1 MGASMRQRQARLAAQ
16 AEADRR
22 REAASALGGGAKCAL
37 ARRRV
42 AAERERALERLR
54 READAAADRARRE
67 NAARV
72 HALEAAEA
80 IVVEKVEPP
89 QEAPTVINFVE
100 ASPEA
105 PTVETATPTVEETPA
120 VESPVL
126 VVETSATIADAKP
139 RPAKAPHQLVERV
152 LTQLAKPA
160 VYPGKRTEPATVPK
174 QRRPTNPRGRT
185 VEART
190 TERELDPLERL
201 RRAARNA
208 AREKRSAAGSAL
220 VAVRMSSS
228 LDGRFS
234 GDFGGRVPMRKL

>member
-16 AEADRR
+16 AQADRR

-54 READAAADRARRE
+54 READAAADRARR
-67 NAARV
+67 
-72 HALEAAEA
+72 ALEAAV
-80 IVVEKVEPP
+80 VVEAPP
-89 QEAPTVINFVE
+89 AKPAVVV
-100 ASPEA
+100 
-105 PTVETATPTVEETPA
+105 VETPALETVVQPETIEETP
-120 VESPVL
+120 VPVAPAEP
-126 VVETSATIADAKP
+126 VVEP

-160 VYPGKRTEPATVPK
+160 VYPGKRPEPAAVPK

-190 TERELDPLERL
+190 TARELDPLERL

>member
-54 READAAADRARRE
+54 READAAADRARR
-67 NAARV
+67 
-72 HALEAAEA
+72 ALEAAPTKPA
-80 IVVEKVEPP
+80 VVVVETPAVETVVQPVEPP
-89 QEAPTVINFVE
+89 PPVE
-100 ASPEA
+100 
-105 PTVETATPTVEETPA
+105 ETATPTIEKTPIA
-120 VESPVL
+120 VAPAEP
-126 VVETSATIADAKP
+126 VVEP

-160 VYPGKRTEPATVPK
+160 VYPGKRTEPAAVPK

-208 AREKRSAAGSAL
+208 AREKRAAAGSAL

-228 LDGRFS
+228 LDGRFNN
-234 GDFGGRVPMRKL
+234 DFGGRVPMRKL